1 MEEIFESKCFLQLL
15 FSFSGFADV
24 ALISIRTDNSDGF
37 EDRFACL
44 PEKEDDPV
52 SECFEV
58 AYPTGNGTRLQNNL
72 RTGNA
77 PPTY

>member
-1 MEEIFESKCFLQLL
+1 MFL
-15 FSFSGFADV
+15 SGLADV
-24 ALISIRTDNSDGF
+24 ALISIRTENSDGF

-58 AYPTGNGTRLQNNL
+58 AYPTGNGTKLQNNL
-72 RTGNA
+72 KTGKA
-77 PPTY
+77 TPPSST